1 MSYRLILNPR
11 AQDDW
16 QLWIRSGQ
24 QQIVNKILNLFE
36 ELKEHPYTGTGQVE
50 PLKGNFAGSYSRRIN
65 KQHRMVYKVEDNI
78 VTVVVLR
85 LRGHY
90 NDK

>member
-50 PLKGNFAGSYSRRIN
+50 PLKGNFACS
-65 KQHRMVYKVEDNI
+65 
-78 VTVVVLR
+78 
-85 LRGHY
+85 
-90 NDK
+90 